1 MVAEAQEH
9 SDLTATL
16 PYLRSDLDLLH
27 VEFTAR
33 ILGDEV
39 FDKRTTQVR
48 NGRIAGQV
56 PALDGEGF
64 ELVPHPSATVSER
77 LDELLVPPGL
87 LTQSDALRAYWA
99 ETIPLISRLSGAR
112 DVLPLHASTVRYSP
126 ALQNDKA
133 MTPAGWPH
141 VDYDTR
147 ESEVQ
152 LKETL
157 ELNAA
162 KPAPFSR
169 YVMYQCWQVL
179 SPPPQDFPLAMC
191 DGRTVK
197 PDDIVP
203 IEYHMKTPERDVIY
217 QSSGARFSPLHHWWY
232 FPDMT
237 PQALLVF
244 IGFDSALGDTF
255 KTLHV
260 AIADETQAQ
269 PVPRISLET
278 RYFALFE

>member
-1 MVAEAQEH
+1 MEA
-9 SDLTATL
+9 ATREKSHLNARL
-16 PYLRSDLDLLH
+16 PYLRGDLDHLH

-33 ILGDEV
+33 ILGDEL
-39 FDKRTTQVR
+39 FDKRQTAIR
-48 NGRIAGQV
+48 NGRVADPG
-56 PALDGEGF
+56 PSLDREGF
-64 ELVPHPSATVSER
+64 ELVAHPSETVRNR
-77 LDELLVPPGL
+77 LDELMAPPGL
-87 LTQSDALRAYWA
+87 LTQSEALRSYWA

-112 DVLPLHASTVRYSP
+112 DVLPLHASTVRFSP
-126 ALQNDKA
+126 ALQNRQA

-141 VDYDTR
+141 VDYDTP
-147 ESEVQ
+147 ESQLQ

-157 ELNAA
+157 ELNAFD
-162 KPAPFSR
+162 PAPYSR
-169 YVMYQCWQVL
+169 YVMFQCWHVL
-179 SPPPQDFPLAMC
+179 SDPPQDFPLAMC

-203 IEYHMKTPERDVIY
+203 IEYHMKTPERDVTY
-217 QSSGARFSPLHHWWY
+217 QSSGARFSPRHDWWY

-237 PQALLVF
+237 REELLVF
-244 IGFDSALGDTF
+244 IGFDSALGDQF

-260 AIADETQAQ
+260 AIEDESNER

>member
-1 MVAEAQEH
+1 MEAPTQAQSH
-9 SDLTATL
+9 LTAKL

-39 FDKRTTQVR
+39 FERLETSIR
-48 NGRIAGQV
+48 NGRIADV
-56 PALDGEGF
+56 PPSLEREGF
-64 ELVPHPSATVSER
+64 QLVVHPSATVRDRTE
-77 LDELLVPPGL
+77 ELKAPGGL

-99 ETIPLISRLSGAR
+99 ETIPLIARLSGAR
-112 DVLPLHASTVRYSP
+112 DVLPLHASTVRFSP
-126 ALQNDKA
+126 ALKNDKA

-141 VDYDTR
+141 VDYDTP

-157 ELNAA
+157 ELNQFD
-162 KPAPFSR
+162 PAPYSR
-169 YVMYQCWQVL
+169 YVMYQCWHVL
-179 SPPPQDFPLAMC
+179 SEPPQDIPLAMC
-191 DGRTVK
+191 DGRTVSV
-197 PDDIVP
+197 DDIVP
-203 IEYHMKTPERDVIY
+203 IEYHMKTPERDVTY
-217 QSSGARFSPLHHWWY
+217 QSSGARFSDRHCWWY

-237 PQALLVF
+237 REELLVF
-244 IGFDSALGDTF
+244 IGFDSALGDSF

-260 AIADETQAQ
+260 GIRDESHER

-278 RYFALFE
+278 RYFALFD